1 MDITVGE
8 LSWLSVQMYGLA
20 IVISFAVA
28 LLIKIVVVVLSIPQ
42 RRERAAAEAAK
53 PAARAAP
60 APQPAVDAAADDIA
74 AIAAAVYAMI
84 GAHRIVRIQEGA
96 DVGRAWTAEG
106 RLVHQTSHQ
115 PLRKN

>member
-42 RRERAAAEAAK
+42 RRQRAAAEAAA
-53 PAARAAP
+53 PAPRAAP
-60 APQPAVDAAADDIA
+60 APVVDPAADDIA
-74 AIAAAVYAMI
+74 AIAAAVYAMM